1 MKLNLRNSTPLR
13 KWAQRA
19 ATLLVAMG
27 VCCLS
32 AFAQPKVVSGVVKDA
47 AGLPVI
53 GANVV
58 EKGTTNGVFSDVD
71 GKYELKVEG
80 KSPVIQFSY
89 VGYVTQDIPVGSKTT
104 IDVTLEEDKAQLEEV
119 VVIGYG
125 TARRKDLTGAISTV
139 QTEKLSTEAPR
150 SVADLLRSAAAGLQ
164 VGMSSD
170 AAQNNGFSVRGKNTL
185 SAGSSPLIVLDGVIY
200 MGSMSDINP
209 MDIQSVDV
217 LKDASSVAIYGAKA
231 ASGVIAITTKK
242 GKGEKPT
249 ISFNANIGFVQRAR
263 PVHVVDGQGFIDF
276 RKDYMEGNQ
285 TYEQWLSTPEMYDD
299 PRTLQGIDQLTW
311 YNYDEKTPVSAVP
324 DEEAL
329 LRKWV
334 GTRLNFQPIEV
345 ENFLAG
351 IETDWEDIV
360 YQTGL
365 QQDYTASI
373 SNRTEN
379 TSYYWSVGYADRE
392 STTVGD
398 RFTNLRT
405 RLNLESKVTKWLTV
419 GVNANF
425 AERKGG
431 YLSADTGVIEKNSPY
446 TKFTLD
452 PDDEYYHYPS
462 GDNNTNNP
470 FFGWAQINRRA
481 VTQTLNA
488 NLYAKVTLPFGI
500 EYQMNYTPHMNWY
513 EYYNHYS
520 SEREDYAGVGGEATR
535 QHQKTYKWQLDNVVR
550 WNKEFGQH
558 NINIT
563 LLANA
568 EKNQYWSDSMTGKM
582 FMPFDILGWH
592 RMQAATEMSI
602 TSDDTYDTGSALMA
616 RLFYSFRDT
625 YMITASVR
633 RDGYSAFGMAQ
644 PFATFPSIALGWTF
658 TNEKFVENV
667 KWLNYGKL
675 RLSWGINGNRDIGRY
690 AALSTLTSNPH
701 PYSSNVDGSDVLKSQ
716 LWVDKLA
723 NMNLKWE
730 KTAAWNIG
738 LDFGL
743 FNNVLRGSAE
753 FYLSTT
759 NDLLVSRSIPSITGF
774 STVYDNLG
782 ELKNHGFELTLNAT
796 PVQNRVVTW
805 DTQVTFSLNRR
816 KITHLYGT
824 YEDIKDEE
832 GNVIGQRELDDI
844 NNGWYIGHDTD
855 QIYSYERIGTW
866 QLGEEEEALVYGL
879 APGDFKYR
887 DVNEDGVLNNDD
899 KVWQGYTS
907 SRYRASWR
915 NEFAFKN
922 GISLSFMMYGN
933 FGHWGTLNRAAN
945 GNDQPDRFTH
955 VVIDRWT
962 RENPTNEFGRIKSIN
977 KGSNYVTK
985 NFVRMESIALSYR
998 LPKKWLEKI
1007 WIQGATISATVRN
1020 PFVVC
1025 PGWYFGDPEGGDK
1038 SLRTWNINLSL
1049 TM

>member
-80 KSPVIQFSY
+80 KSPIIQFSY
-89 VGYVTQDIPVGSKTT
+89 VGYVSQDIPVGSKTT

-249 ISFNANIGFVQRAR
+249 ISFNANVGFTQRAR
-263 PVHVVDGQGFIDF
+263 PVHVVDGAGFLKFREDF
-276 RKDYMEGNQ
+276 
-285 TYEQWLSTPEMYDD
+285 YETRQSQAEYDAKPGMYED
-299 PRTLQGIDQLTW
+299 PRTNGIDPLTW
-311 YNYDEKTPVSAVP
+311 YNYSQKTPVSTVP
-324 DEEAL
+324 DEETMVREWL
-329 LRKWV
+329 SRLTLT
-334 GTRLNFQPIEV
+334 GTEIDNY
-345 ENFLAG
+345 LAG
-351 IETDWEDIV
+351 NETDWEDII

-379 TSYYWSVGYADRE
+379 TSYYWSMGYADRE
-392 STTVGD
+392 SIVVGD
-398 RFTNLRT
+398 RFTNLRS

-419 GVNANF
+419 GLNANF

-431 YLSADTGVIEKNSPY
+431 YLAASTDGLEQNSPY
-446 TKFTLD
+446 TTFTMD
-452 PDDEYYHYPS
+452 PEHPNYRYPS
-462 GDNNTNNP
+462 GDNNTSNP
-470 FFGWAQINRRA
+470 FYGHNLIDRRQI
-481 VTQTLNA
+481 TQTLNA
-488 NLYAKVTLPFGI
+488 NLYAKVQLPFGI

-520 SEREDYAGVGGEATR
+520 SKREDYAGMGGEATR

-568 EKNQYWSDSMTGKM
+568 EKNQYWSDITKASN

-592 RMQAATEMSI
+592 RMQAGTSFSAE
-602 TSDDTYDTGSALMA
+602 SDDTYDTGSALMA

-658 TNEKFVENV
+658 TNEKFMENV

-675 RLSWGINGNRDIGRY
+675 RVSWGINGNRDIGRY
-690 AALSTLTSNPH
+690 AALSTLASNPH
-701 PYSSNVDGSDVLKSQ
+701 PYYDSNSGAMVLKSQ

-759 NDLLVSRSIPSITGF
+759 NDLLVQRSIPSITGF
-774 STVYDNLG
+774 DTVYDNLG

-816 KITHLYGT
+816 KITHLYGEYIDVT
-824 YEDIKDEE
+824 DEN
-832 GNVIGQRELDDI
+832 GNVIGQREQDDVK
-844 NNGWYIGHDTD
+844 NGWYIGHDTD
-855 QIYSYERIGTW
+855 QIYNYERIGTW
-866 QLGEEEEALVYGL
+866 QLGEEEEAAVYGL
-879 APGDFKYR
+879 YPGDFKYR
-887 DVNEDGVLNNDD
+887 DVDENGVLNNDD

-907 SRYRASWR
+907 PRYRASWR

-922 GISLSFMMYGN
+922 GISLSFMLYGN

-945 GNDQPDRFTH
+945 QASLPDRRTW

-962 RENPTNEFGRIKSIN
+962 RDNPTNEFARLNSTN

-985 NFVRMESIALSYR
+985 NFVRMESIAVSYR

-1020 PFVVC
+1020 PFVIC
-1025 PGWYFGDPEGGDK
+1025 PGWYFGDPEGGDR